1 MKGPLTRTRI
11 VLLAAAA
18 VLVVGAWGTYRL
30 LRRQHASAKVKRA
43 QSYREIIWRHAQ
55 DNSVP
60 TELVEAMIVAESG
73 GNPQAVSPKNARGL
87 MQITPIAERE
97 VLQRRGID
105 KGDLFD
111 PDYNVLV
118 GTAYLK
124 MLADRF
130 DGDWYLVL
138 AAYHAG
144 PTRVA
149 QLRKAHPSLSGKEL
163 VRRHALRST
172 AAYCR
177 QILTRP

>member
-1 MKGPLTRTRI
+1 MKGPTRTKI

-18 VLVVGAWGTYRL
+18 VLVAGAWGTYWL
-30 LRRQHASAKVKRA
+30 LRSQHTRAKVKRA
-43 QSYREIIWRHAQ
+43 QTYRDIIWRHAR

-60 TELVEAMIVAESG
+60 TELVQALIVAESG
-73 GNPQAVSPKNARGL
+73 GDPQALSPKNARGL

-97 VLQRRGID
+97 VLQRRHID

-111 PDYNVLV
+111 PDYNVRV

-144 PTRVA
+144 PTRMA
-149 QLRKAHPSLSGKEL
+149 RLRKAHPSLSGKEL
-163 VRRHALRST
+163 VQRHALRST

-177 QILTRP
+177 QILPEP